1 MRKGMWKKGLTVA
14 MAAAMLAGPVSVPA
28 VFNNGVSVVKADE
41 TNKGQDVYV
50 LMNIPYADFYK
61 AELNKKNTVKVD
73 ATTSATK
80 TKTRSTLA
88 NGSYHAD
95 NTGEH
100 ISGITYPVKIKAGT
114 DLSKLTKITDASK
127 VSITVNMKGK
137 ETTTEYKGKDALFES
152 ADYSYY
158 ELGTTAPAYYKELT
172 VNEYGTYS
180 FGKTTA
186 TKKTVE
192 GAAIEKFKTSSKY
205 GDYQL
210 NLNFDKVADSD
221 QISGNTKVLA
231 AVITTIDGTQ
241 YGLRHVENIWKGT
254 EFAWGTGFTTQ
265 SHGCPISGEHYASM
279 MGKTIDAVTYYT
291 ENGVVKYDID
301 DTYVPYKFD
310 TSAFK
315 VENADVT
322 SGSAKVTVPTLPEA
336 YDAEYAVE
344 GLTNVS
350 VENGTLKYNATGV
363 KPGQYTLNVTD
374 KSSKYVPFST
384 SFTLTTDNV
393 VAAYNNDVKAP
404 ALVAA
409 KDVQADDFANF
420 VKNIQK
426 VSVNGKEYAASGKG
440 AVKLI
445 NADGTLVTTAD
456 ALKAEGTYNIVVTA
470 TGYNK
475 TLEFTYTNKSDTTAT
490 KPSDATAATKPA
502 ATTTATK
509 PAVKPVKKVTVKK
522 QTAKVKAGKKK
533 LTVTWKKDK
542 NVSGYQIKIAT
553 KKNFKGAKTYTV
565 KSYKTYKKVIKKLKA
580 KKKYFVKVRAYKT
593 VGKSKVY
600 GAYSAVRSC
609 KVK

>member
-28 VFNNGVSVVKADE
+28 VFNNGVAVVKADE
-41 TNKGQDVYV
+41 TNKEQDVYV

-61 AELNKKNTVKVD
+61 AELNNNNVKVD
-73 ATTSATK
+73 VTTSATK
-80 TKTRSTLA
+80 AKTRSTLA

-114 DLSKLTKITDASK
+114 DLSKLTKITDDSK

-158 ELGTTAPAYYKELT
+158 VLSTAPAYYKELT
-172 VNEYGTYS
+172 VNEDGTYS

-186 TKKTVE
+186 TEKTVE
-192 GAAIEKFKTSSKY
+192 GAAIEKFKTSSNY

-210 NLNFDKVADSD
+210 NLNFDKVADRD

-231 AVITTIDGTQ
+231 AVITTTDGTQ

-265 SHGCPISGEHYASM
+265 AHGCPISAEHYKSM

-301 DTYVPYKFD
+301 NTYVPVKFD
-310 TSAFK
+310 TSTFK

-336 YDAEYAVE
+336 YDAEYSVE

-350 VENGTLKYNATGV
+350 VENGTLKYDATGV

-374 KSSKYVPFST
+374 KSSKYAPFST

-490 KPSDATAATKPA
+490 KPSDVTTATKPA